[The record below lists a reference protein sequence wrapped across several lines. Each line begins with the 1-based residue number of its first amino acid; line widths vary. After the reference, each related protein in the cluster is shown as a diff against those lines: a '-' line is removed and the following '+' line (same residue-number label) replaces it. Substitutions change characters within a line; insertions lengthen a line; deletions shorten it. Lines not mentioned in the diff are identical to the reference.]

1 MKKKCKNA
9 KAQIK
14 GSAGGHLYSSSYVA
28 EKLWNTSLEE
38 TGQLVFKFKQRASHW
53 PSADPAFKTCLHLS
67 GQSSQDTQTVK
78 DNSTEGQT
86 LWLIK
91 HFCQNT
97 IRWKKPCGLNCVM
110 FTMLDYASKNDFPIE
125 LKSIF
130 NFSFSPRKEPVHD
143 RTLEAHLKSWDNVNH
158 VRRFSLGYESH
169 NIWLM
174 FGLLKGNKDRRARR
188 WYGQNVFPS
197 KHYWER
203 SIAAWECDFDKI
215 PQYSSI
221 RLWDM

>member
-1 MKKKCKNA
+1 MSKRNHIHHIIDKGESKTCFLLLLLCLFWIFLMKKKCKNA

-14 GSAGGHLYSSSYVA
+14 WIAGGHLYSSSYVA

-110 FTMLDYASKNDFPIE
+110 FTMLDYASKSDFPIE

-130 NFSFSPRKEPVHD
+130 NSVLRQF
-143 RTLEAHLKSWDNVNH
+143 
-158 VRRFSLGYESH
+158 
-169 NIWLM
+169 
-174 FGLLKGNKDRRARR
+174 
-188 WYGQNVFPS
+188 
-197 KHYWER
+197 
-203 SIAAWECDFDKI
+203 
-215 PQYSSI
+215 
-221 RLWDM
+221 